1 GHRSHRHCAHSDDR
15 AQYVA
20 VNVLRRLMGDDV
32 DPRMASLWTATTL
45 GFAGVFSFL
54 AFFGV
59 FLVRELDTS
68 PSEAGVVL
76 GVGAGG
82 GGGGAS
88 LGGALSDRLGR
99 TPVIVAAAAA
109 QTVAATAF
117 ALHGH
122 ERAVAYGGRRGPQLP
137 Q

>member
-1 GHRSHRHCAHSDDR
+1 
-15 AQYVA
+15 
-20 VNVLRRLMGDDV
+20 MGDDV

-45 GFAGVFSFL
+45 GYAGVFSFL

-76 GVGAGG
+76 GIGAGAG
-82 GGGGAS
+82 VAGAF

-99 TPVIVAAAAA
+99 RPVIVAAAAT

-117 ALHGH
+117 ALYGH
-122 ERAVAYGGRRGPQLP
+122 ERAVAFEHDHRAVRPREFARRVGS
-137 Q
+137 